1 MRLFAQI
8 AATALIAATPVA
20 AHATDLLS
28 VPTSGND
35 ALPVADSGFD
45 WNGFYAGVF
54 GTGQLSPAGGAQLG
68 AGLDIG
74 ATARF
79 EFVLVG
85 AEVSVR
91 GLGGGAGTTAYA
103 EGVGRA
109 GLAITDDAI
118 VYAAGGLGAAITGP
132 AQSDGL
138 IGGGVELAMT
148 DSLSVD
154 ARYLHGFPISG
165 ANPKDQITVGANFHF

>member
-1 MRLFAQI
+1 MRLFVQI
-8 AATALIAATPVA
+8 AAAALIAAIPVA

-35 ALPVADSGFD
+35 AVPVADSGFD

-54 GTGQLSPAGGAQLG
+54 GAGQLSPVGGTQLG
-68 AGLDIG
+68 VGLDLG
-74 ATARF
+74 ANARL
-79 EFVLVG
+79 EFVLLG

-91 GLGGGAGTTAYA
+91 GLGGGAGTTAYGEA
-103 EGVGRA
+103 IGNA

-118 VYAAGGLGAAITGP
+118 VYAAAGLGTSLTGP
-132 AQSDGL
+132 AETDALLGA
-138 IGGGVELAMT
+138 GAELALT
-148 DSLSVD
+148 DSISVD
-154 ARYLHGFPISG
+154 ARYLHGFPITG

>member
-1 MRLFAQI
+1 MRLFVRI
-8 AATALIAATPVA
+8 ASAALIAAIPVA

-35 ALPVADSGFD
+35 AVPVADSGFD

-54 GTGQLSPAGGAQLG
+54 GAGQLSPLGGAQLG
-68 AGLDIG
+68 AGLDLG
-74 ATARF
+74 ANARL
-79 EFVLVG
+79 EFVLLG

-91 GLGGGAGTTAYA
+91 GLGGGAGTTVYGEAL
-103 EGVGRA
+103 GKA

-118 VYAAGGLGAAITGP
+118 VYAAGGLRTSLAGP
-132 AQSDGL
+132 AEADGL
-138 IGGGVELAMT
+138 LGGGVELAMT
-148 DSLSVD
+148 DNLSVD